1 MSKVC
6 TSIEDL
12 PAMLSISQV
21 ASALNISRLRTGAL
35 QKLPLH
41 AHWQPH
47 HRSQGPPDGLDRQQA
62 QPKRAGKLKGEEQG
76 YGKTQSQRRRESP
89 QAQ

>member
-21 ASALNISRLRTGAL
+21 ASALNISRSSAYELAHCKNFPSMLIGSRILVPKDRLMAWIDN
-35 QKLPLH
+35 KL
-41 AHWQPH
+41 
-47 HRSQGPPDGLDRQQA
+47 SQNELA
-62 QPKRAGKLKGEEQG
+62 
-76 YGKTQSQRRRESP
+76 S
-89 QAQ
+89 

>member
-21 ASALNISRLRTGAL
+21 ASALNISRSSAYELAHCKNFPSMLIGSRIIVPKDRLMAWIDN
-35 QKLPLH
+35 KL
-41 AHWQPH
+41 
-47 HRSQGPPDGLDRQQA
+47 SQNELASYKGWNKDMA
-62 QPKRAGKLKGEEQG
+62 KRRA
-76 YGKTQSQRRRESP
+76 
-89 QAQ
+89 